1 MSGRLALDQE
11 VAQWREDGWVVLDTL
26 VGADEIDGA
35 MDDLHLMFPPAEKY
49 FADPDK
55 YIPPGKTT
63 AELRRGYPAFP
74 EAGPAWRPEQH
85 RWGREF
91 PFYFTGQLNRL
102 CVHPSIVNFAERALG
117 TTDIRLYQTG
127 ASAKYAG
134 ASNYEQPMHTD
145 RNHSLL
151 PANPNEAWH
160 VETFLYLSDV
170 DADLMPTRM
179 VNRADAEGWDTNRAY
194 MPDEAPELYAA
205 EHATIGPRGSLLA
218 YRNDT
223 FHRAVDMERPDGAR
237 FLLNVSFKRADV
249 EWIGYHLPQSH
260 AGDPAWTQFVEES
273 TPRELALFGFPPP
286 GHEVWT
292 AAMLDL
298 TQERY
303 PNLDLAPWRA
313 AR

>member
-1 MSGRLALDQE
+1 
-11 VAQWREDGWVVLDTL
+11 
-26 VGADEIDGA
+26 
-35 MDDLHLMFPPAEKY
+35 
-49 FADPDK
+49 
-55 YIPPGKTT
+55 
-63 AELRRGYPAFP
+63 
-74 EAGPAWRPEQH
+74 
-85 RWGREF
+85 
-91 PFYFTGQLNRL
+91 
-102 CVHPSIVNFAERALG
+102 
-117 TTDIRLYQTG
+117 
-127 ASAKYAG
+127 
-134 ASNYEQPMHTD
+134 
-145 RNHSLL
+145 
-151 PANPNEAWH
+151 
-160 VETFLYLSDV
+160 
-170 DADLMPTRM
+170 
-179 VNRADAEGWDTNRAY
+179 
-194 MPDEAPELYAA
+194 
-205 EHATIGPRGSLLA
+205 LLA